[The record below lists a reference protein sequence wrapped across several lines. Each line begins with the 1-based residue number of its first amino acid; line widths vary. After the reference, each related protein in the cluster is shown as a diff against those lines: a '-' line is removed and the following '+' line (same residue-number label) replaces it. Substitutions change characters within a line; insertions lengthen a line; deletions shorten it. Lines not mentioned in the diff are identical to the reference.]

1 MMAGTLKMM
10 NGKRCRF
17 VKVYRHI
24 DSFYRCIPFIKL
36 QGEWLRQLGFQ
47 DGDSIRVS
55 CEEGKLTI
63 TTLDEHPIE
72 EEVIYEMTDMDE
84 NDTTDCI

>member
-10 NGKRCRF
+10 NGKRCRL

-36 QGEWLRQLGFQ
+36 QGEWLAILNYGSVVVLSIVIAQMIVRFSGRKGF
-47 DGDSIRVS
+47 RW
-55 CEEGKLTI
+55 LRA
-63 TTLDEHPIE
+63 L
-72 EEVIYEMTDMDE
+72 Y
-84 NDTTDCI
+84 